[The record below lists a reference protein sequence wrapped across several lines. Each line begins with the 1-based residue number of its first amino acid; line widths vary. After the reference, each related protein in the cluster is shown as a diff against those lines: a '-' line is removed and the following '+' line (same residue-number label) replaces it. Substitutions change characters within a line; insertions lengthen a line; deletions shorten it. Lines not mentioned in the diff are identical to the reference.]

1 MTIPVSSVVNVSIA
15 IGAPFPARAG
25 FGTLNIVTAETGV
38 IGIAER
44 IRSYSNLDGV
54 TADWPSDSEVVAAA
68 TAYFSQQPK
77 PTSLKVSTR
86 YPTAQAA
93 QLRGGSVVAADLASI
108 IAISDGSFAITID
121 GDNQDI
127 TGLDFTSDVS
137 GDQIATTI
145 QTALQAV
152 ATGGYTAATCVY
164 EGDETSGRFF
174 INSGT
179 TGATSSILFLRAV
192 DPAVGTDVSS
202 LLQMRQG
209 EGTKTDGIDA
219 ETITASLDAIQ
230 EINTDWYGLMFT
242 KEVRDGVQINGED
255 AVEAAADWCE
265 ARVKVFGNTS
275 NDLDVLDSVTT
286 NDIASV
292 LAAKNLRRTITTF
305 SSYPNQYPSASVLGR
320 AFTVNFSQTNSTI
333 TLKFKQL
340 PTITVE
346 QLTQSQKAV
355 LDSKFANALIEVGSS
370 DMYAESWMASGVFF
384 DEVHGID
391 WLQNAVE
398 TNVFGYLLTRTTK
411 VPYTNKG
418 VAALEQQVISALD
431 EAVNNGLIAPGE
443 TIDGE
448 FLPNGYKTTVIPVED
463 INQSD
468 KEARHYP
475 GLSFVVLGAGAI
487 HSVQINGIFER

>member
-44 IRSYSNLDGV
+44 IRSYQNLDGV
-54 TADWPSDSEVVAAA
+54 TADWPADSEVVAAA

-93 QLRGGSVVAADLASI
+93 QLRGGAVPDNATNLALFT
-108 IAISDGSFAITID
+108 AITDGSFTISID
-121 GDNQDI
+121 GAAQDI
-127 TGLDFTSDVS
+127 TGLNFSADTNLSEVAD
-137 GDQIATTI
+137 AI

-152 ATGGYTAATCVY
+152 ASGGFTAATCTHD
-164 EGDETSGRFF
+164 GTRFF
-174 INSGT
+174 INSGS
-179 TGATSSILFLRAV
+179 TGTSSTVSFLTAV
-192 DPAVGTDVSS
+192 DPATGTDISS

-219 ETITASLDAIQ
+219 ETITASLNAIQ
-230 EINTDWYGLMFT
+230 NIDSDWYGLLFT
-242 KEVRDGVQINGED
+242 KEVRDGIQINGED

-265 ARVKVFGNTS
+265 ARIKVFGNTS

-292 LAAKNLRRTITTF
+292 LSAKNLRRTMTTY
-305 SSYPNQYPSASVLGR
+305 SSFPDQYPSASILGR
-320 AFTVNFSQTNSTI
+320 AFTVNFNQPNSTI
-333 TLKFKQL
+333 TLKFKQM
-340 PTITVE
+340 PGITVE

-355 LDSKFANALIEVGSS
+355 LDSKKANALIEVGSS
-370 DMYAESWMASGVFF
+370 DMFAESFMASGVFF
-384 DEVHGID
+384 DEVHGVD
-391 WLQNAVE
+391 WLQNAIE

-418 VAALEQQVISALD
+418 VAAIEQQVINALD
-431 EAVNNGLIAPGE
+431 EAVRNGLVAPGE
-443 TIDGE
+443 TVDGR
-448 FLPNGYKTTVIPVED
+448 FLATGYETVVIPVED

-475 GLSFVVLGAGAI
+475 GLSFTVLGAGAI

>member
-15 IGAPFPARAG
+15 IGATFPARKG

-44 IRSYSNLDGV
+44 IRSYQNLDGV
-54 TADWPSDSEVVAAA
+54 AADWPSDSEVVAAA
-68 TAYFSQQPK
+68 TAYFGQQPK
-77 PTSLKVSTR
+77 PTALKVSTR
-86 YPTAQAA
+86 YPSDQSG
-93 QLRGGSVVAADLASI
+93 QLRGGSVVAADLTALFE
-108 IAISDGSFAITID
+108 IANGSFAITID
-121 GDNQDI
+121 GVNEDI
-127 TGLDFTSDVS
+127 STLDFSTDTS
-137 GDQIATTI
+137 GDQVATTI
-145 QTALQAV
+145 QDALQLIV
-152 ATGGYTAATCVY
+152 TGGFAAATCAYV
-164 EGDETSGRFF
+164 GDEVSGRFL
-174 INSGT
+174 IGSGT
-179 TGATSSILFLRAV
+179 TGVTSTISFLRTT
-192 DPAVGTDVSS
+192 DPLSGTDVSS
-202 LLQMRQG
+202 LLQAKQG
-209 EGTKTDGIDA
+209 EGTKADGIEA
-219 ETITASLDAIQ
+219 ESITASLDAIQ
-230 EINTDWYGLMFT
+230 EIDTDWYGLIFT
-242 KEVRDGVQINGED
+242 KEVRDGFVVNTED

-265 ARVKVFGNTS
+265 ARIKVFGNTS

-320 AFTVNFSQTNSTI
+320 AFTVNFSLANSTL

-346 QLTQSQKAV
+346 KLTQSQKAV
-355 LDSKFANALIEVGSS
+355 LDNKFANALIEVGAS
-370 DMYAESWMASGVFF
+370 DMYAESYMASGIFF

-391 WLQNAVE
+391 WLQNAVQ

-418 VAALEQQVISALD
+418 VAAVEQQVIKALD
-431 EAVNNGLIAPGE
+431 EALRNGLIASGE

-448 FLPNGYKTTVIPVED
+448 FLANGYKTTVIPVEEM
-463 INQSD
+463 NQSD

-475 GLSFVVLGAGAI
+475 GLSFTVLGAGAI

>member
-15 IGAPFPARAG
+15 IGAQFPARAG

-44 IRSYSNLDGV
+44 IRSYQNLDGV
-54 TADWPSDSEVVAAA
+54 TADWPANSEVVAAA

-93 QLRGGSVVAADLASI
+93 QLRGGAVPDNAANLALFN
-108 IAISDGSFAITID
+108 AITDGSFTISID
-121 GDNQDI
+121 GGAEDI
-127 TGLDFTSDVS
+127 TGLNFSADTDLSEVAD
-137 GDQIATTI
+137 AI

-152 ATGGYTAATCVY
+152 ATGGYVGATCTHD
-164 EGDETSGRFF
+164 GTRFF
-174 INSGT
+174 INSGS
-179 TGATSSILFLRAV
+179 TGTSSTVSFLTAV
-192 DPAVGTDVSS
+192 DPATGTDISS

-219 ETITASLDAIQ
+219 ETITASLNAIQ
-230 EINTDWYGLMFT
+230 NIDSDWYGLLFT
-242 KEVRDGVQINGED
+242 KEVRDGIQINGED

-265 ARVKVFGNTS
+265 ARIKVFGNTS

-292 LAAKNLRRTITTF
+292 LSAKNLRRTMTTY
-305 SSYPNQYPSASVLGR
+305 SSFPDQYPSASILGR
-320 AFTVNFSQTNSTI
+320 AFTVNFNQPNSTI
-333 TLKFKQL
+333 TLKFKQM
-340 PTITVE
+340 PGITVE

-355 LDSKFANALIEVGSS
+355 LDSKKANALIEVGSS
-370 DMYAESWMASGVFF
+370 DMFAESFMASGVFF
-384 DEVHGID
+384 DEVHGVD
-391 WLQNAVE
+391 WLQNAIE

-418 VAALEQQVISALD
+418 VAAIEQQVINALD
-431 EAVNNGLIAPGE
+431 EAVRNGLVAPGE
-443 TIDGE
+443 TVDGR
-448 FLPNGYKTTVIPVED
+448 FLATGYETVVIPVED

-475 GLSFVVLGAGAI
+475 GLSFTVLGAGAI

>member
-44 IRSYSNLDGV
+44 IRSYQNLDGV
-54 TADWPSDSEVVAAA
+54 TADWPANSEVVAAA

-93 QLRGGSVVAADLASI
+93 QLRGGAVPDNAANLALFN
-108 IAISDGSFAITID
+108 AISDGSFTISID
-121 GDNQDI
+121 GSAEDI
-127 TGLDFTSDVS
+127 TALNFSADADLGEVAD
-137 GDQIATTI
+137 AI

-152 ATGGYTAATCVY
+152 ATGGFTAATCTHD
-164 EGDETSGRFF
+164 GTRFY

-179 TGATSSILFLRAV
+179 TGTSSTVSFLTAV
-192 DPAVGTDVSS
+192 DPATGTDISS

-219 ETITASLDAIQ
+219 ETITASLNAIQ
-230 EINTDWYGLMFT
+230 NIDSDWYGLLFT

-286 NDIASV
+286 TDIASV
-292 LAAKNLRRTITTF
+292 LAAKNLRRTMTTY
-305 SSYPNQYPSASVLGR
+305 SSFPDQYPSASILGR
-320 AFTVNFSQTNSTI
+320 AFTVNFSQVNSTI
-333 TLKFKQL
+333 TLKFKQM
-340 PTITVE
+340 PGITVE
-346 QLTQSQKAV
+346 QLTQSQKSV
-355 LDSKFANALIEVGSS
+355 LDSKFANALIEVGAS
-370 DMYAESWMASGVFF
+370 DMFAESFMASGVFF
-384 DEVHGID
+384 DEVHGVD
-391 WLQNAVE
+391 WLQNAIE

-431 EAVNNGLIAPGE
+431 EAVRNGLIAPGE
-443 TIDGE
+443 TVDGR
-448 FLPNGYKTTVIPVED
+448 FLPTGYETVVIPVED

-475 GLSFVVLGAGAI
+475 GLSFTVLGAGAI

>member
-44 IRSYSNLDGV
+44 IRSYQNLDGV
-54 TADWPSDSEVVAAA
+54 TADWPANSEVVAAA

-93 QLRGGSVVAADLASI
+93 QLRGGAVTDAAPIL
-108 IAISDGSFAITID
+108 AISDGSFAINID
-121 GDNQDI
+121 GDAQDI
-127 TGLDFTSDVS
+127 TGLDFTD
-137 GDQIATTI
+137 GETTFTDIAATI
-145 QTALQAV
+145 QAALQAV
-152 ATGGYTAATCVY
+152 ATGGYTAATCTHD
-164 EGDETSGRFF
+164 GSRFF

-179 TGATSSILFLRAV
+179 TGVSSTIQFLTAV
-192 DPAVGTDVSS
+192 DPASGTDISS

-209 EGTKTDGIDA
+209 EGTKTDGIAA
-219 ETITASLDAIQ
+219 ETITASLNAIQ
-230 EINTDWYGLMFT
+230 NIDTDWYGLLFT
-242 KEVRDGVQINGED
+242 KEVRDGIQINGED

-265 ARVKVFGNTS
+265 ARIKVFGNTS

-292 LAAKNLRRTITTF
+292 LSAKNLRRTMTTYSF
-305 SSYPNQYPSASVLGR
+305 YPDQYPSASILGR
-320 AFTVNFSQTNSTI
+320 AFTVNFGQPNSTL
-333 TLKFKQL
+333 TLKFKQM
-340 PTITVE
+340 PGITVE
-346 QLTQSQKAV
+346 QLTQSQKSV
-355 LDSKFANALIEVGSS
+355 LDSKKANALIEVGAS
-370 DMYAESWMASGVFF
+370 DMFAESFMASGVFF

-391 WLQNAVE
+391 WLQNAIE

-418 VAALEQQVISALD
+418 TAALEQQVISALD
-431 EAVNNGLIAPGE
+431 EAVRNGLVAPGE
-443 TIDGE
+443 TIDGR
-448 FLPNGYKTTVIPVED
+448 FLATGYETVVIPVED

-475 GLSFVVLGAGAI
+475 GLSFTVLGAGAI

>member
-25 FGTLNIVTAETGV
+25 FGTLNIVTEETGV

-93 QLRGGSVVAADLASI
+93 QLRGGSVVADDLTSI

-127 TGLDFTSDVS
+127 SGLDFTSDVG
-137 GDQIATTI
+137 GDQIASTI

-152 ATGGYTAATCVY
+152 ASGGYTAATCVY

-179 TGATSSILFLRAV
+179 TGASSSILFLRAV

-230 EINTDWYGLMFT
+230 QINTDWYGLMFT

-320 AFTVNFSQTNSTI
+320 AFTVNFSQANSTI

-448 FLPNGYKTTVIPVED
+448 FLPNGYKTIVIPVED

-487 HSVQINGIFER
+487 HSVQINGTFER

>member
-1 MTIPVSSVVNVSIA
+1 MAIPVSSVVNVSIA

-44 IRSYSNLDGV
+44 IRSYQNLDGV
-54 TADWPSDSEVVAAA
+54 TADWSADSEVVGAA

-86 YPTAQAA
+86 YPTAQTA
-93 QLRGGSVVAADLASI
+93 QLRGGSVLASDLSSLI
-108 IAISDGSFAITID
+108 TINDGSFAITVD
-121 GDNQDI
+121 GVNEDI
-127 TGLDFTSDVS
+127 TGLNFTADTS
-137 GDQIATTI
+137 GDQIASTI
-145 QTALQAV
+145 QTALQAIL
-152 ATGGYTAATCVY
+152 TGSYSTTTCIY
-164 EGDETSGRFF
+164 EGNEISGRFF
-174 INSGT
+174 INSGSA
-179 TGATSSILFLRAV
+179 GVSSTISFLRAV
-192 DPAVGTDVSS
+192 DPVSGTDVSS
-202 LLQMRQG
+202 LLQMKQG
-209 EGTKTDGIDA
+209 EGTKINGIDA
-219 ETITASLDAIQ
+219 ETITASLNAIQ
-230 EINTDWYGLMFT
+230 NIDSDWYGLMFT
-242 KEVRDGVQINGED
+242 KEVRDGVQINGEN
-255 AVEAAADWCE
+255 AVEASADWCE
-265 ARVKVFGNTS
+265 ARVKVFANTT
-275 NDLDVLDSVTT
+275 NDLDTLDGVTT

-292 LAAKNLRRTITTF
+292 LSAKNLRRTITTF
-305 SSYPNQYPSASVLGR
+305 SSYPNQYPSASVLAR

-333 TLKFKQL
+333 TLKFKQM
-340 PTITVE
+340 PTVTVE
-346 QLTQSQKAV
+346 QLTQSQKAT
-355 LDSKFANALIEVGSS
+355 LDSKLANALIEVGAS

-418 VAALEQQVISALD
+418 VASIEQQVISALD

-448 FLPNGYKTTVIPVED
+448 FLPNGYKTIIIPVED

>member
-1 MTIPVSSVVNVSIA
+1 MTIPVSTVVNVAIA
-15 IGAPFPARAG
+15 IGATFPERKD

-54 TADWPSDSEVVAAA
+54 TADWGANTEVVKAA

-77 PTSLKVSTR
+77 PTSLRVSTR
-86 YPTAQAA
+86 YPDAQAA
-93 QLRGGSVVAADLASI
+93 QLRGGAVTSVSSFTS
-108 IAISDGSFAITID
+108 ISDGSFTID
-121 GDNQDI
+121 IDGQDEDI
-127 TGLDFTSDVS
+127 TGLNFSDGETTLNDV
-137 GDQIATTI
+137 AATI
-145 QTALQAV
+145 QAALQAV
-152 ATGGYTAATCVY
+152 STGGYSAATCTHD
-164 EGDETSGRFF
+164 GSRFY

-179 TGATSSILFLRAV
+179 TGTSSTIEFLTAV
-192 DPAVGTDVSS
+192 DPETGTDISS

-209 EGTKTDGIDA
+209 EGTKVNGIAA
-219 ETITASLDAIQ
+219 ETITASLNAIQ
-230 EINTDWYGLMFT
+230 NVSPDWYGLMFT
-242 KEVRDGVQINGED
+242 KEVRDGVQINGEN
-255 AVEAAADWCE
+255 AVVAAADWCE

-292 LAAKNLRRTITTF
+292 LEAKDLRRTITTY
-305 SSYPNQYPSASVLGR
+305 SSYPDQYPSASILGR
-320 AFTVNFSQTNSTI
+320 AFTVNFNQANSTL

-346 QLTQSQKAV
+346 DLTQSQKAV
-355 LDSKFANALIEVGSS
+355 ADSKKANALISIG
-370 DMYAESWMASGVFF
+370 DRNMFAESYMANGTFF

-391 WLQNAVE
+391 WLENAIQ
-398 TNVFGYLLTRTTK
+398 TNVYGYLLTRTTK

-418 VAALEQQVISALD
+418 VASLEQQVIKALD
-431 EAVNNGLIAPGE
+431 EAVRNGLIAPGE

-448 FLPNGYKTTVIPVED
+448 FLSTGYKTTVIPVED

-475 GLSFVVLGAGAI
+475 GLSFVILGAGAI
-487 HSVQINGIFER
+487 HSVQINGTFER

>member
-1 MTIPVSSVVNVSIA
+1 MAIPVSSVVNVGIA

-54 TADWPSDSEVVAAA
+54 TADWPANSEVVAAA
-68 TAYFSQQPK
+68 TAYLSQQPK
-77 PTSLKVSTR
+77 PTALKVSTR

-93 QLRGGSVVAADLASI
+93 QLRGGSVVAVDLASL
-108 IAISDGSFAITID
+108 IAIGDGSFGVTVD
-121 GDNQDI
+121 GDNHNI
-127 TGLDFTSDVS
+127 TGLDFTSGVD

-152 ATGGYTAATCVY
+152 ASGGYTAATCVY

-174 INSGT
+174 ISSGT
-179 TGATSSILFLRAV
+179 TGTTSSIGFLRTV
-192 DPAVGTDVSS
+192 DPLVGTDVSS
-202 LLQMRQG
+202 LLQMKQG
-209 EGTKTDGIDA
+209 EGTKTNGIDA
-219 ETITASLDAIQ
+219 ETITASLNAIQ
-230 EINTDWYGLMFT
+230 EIDTDWYGLIFT
-242 KEVRDGVQINGED
+242 KEVRDGMRINGED

-286 NDIASV
+286 NDIAST

-305 SSYPNQYPSASVLGR
+305 SSYPDQYPSASVLGR

-333 TLKFKQL
+333 TLKFKQM

-370 DMYAESWMASGVFF
+370 DMFAESWMASGVFF

-391 WLQNAVE
+391 WLQNAIE

-418 VAALEQQVISALD
+418 VAAVEQQVISALD
-431 EAVNNGLIAPGE
+431 EAVRNGLIAPGE

-448 FLPNGYKTTVIPVED
+448 FLPNGYKTIGIPVED
-463 INQSD
+463 IDQSG

-475 GLSFVVLGAGAI
+475 GLSFTVLGAGAI

>member
-15 IGAPFPARAG
+15 IGAPFPARVG

-44 IRSYSNLDGV
+44 IRSYQNLDGV
-54 TADWPSDSEVVAAA
+54 TSDWSADSEVVGAA

-77 PTSLKVSTR
+77 PTALKVSTR
-86 YPTAQAA
+86 YPDPQAA
-93 QLRGGSVVAADLASI
+93 QLRGGSVLAGDLASI

-121 GDNQDI
+121 GGNEDI
-127 TGLDFTSDVS
+127 TGLNFTTDTD
-137 GDQIATTI
+137 GNQIADTI

-152 ATGGYTAATCVY
+152 ASGGYSAATCIY

-179 TGATSSILFLRAV
+179 TGATSTISFLQAV
-192 DPAVGTDVSS
+192 DPANGTDVSS

-209 EGTKTDGIDA
+209 EGTKTDGIDG
-219 ETITASLDAIQ
+219 ETITASLTAIQ
-230 EINTDWYGLMFT
+230 EIDSDWYGLMFT
-242 KEVRDGVQINGED
+242 KEVRDDFVVNTES

-265 ARVKVFGNTS
+265 ARVKVFANTT

-286 NDIASV
+286 DDIASV
-292 LAAKNLRRTITTF
+292 LSAKNLRRTITTF
-305 SSYPNQYPSASVLGR
+305 SSYPDQYPSASVLGR
-320 AFTVNFSQTNSTI
+320 AFTVKFSQANSTI
-333 TLKFKQL
+333 TLKFKQM

-346 QLTQSQKAV
+346 QLTQSQKAT

-370 DMYAESWMASGVFF
+370 NMYAESWMASGVFF
-384 DEVHGID
+384 DEIHGID

-398 TNVFGYLLTRTTK
+398 TNVFGYLLSRTTK

-418 VAALEQQVISALD
+418 VAAIEQQVISALD
-431 EAVNNGLIAPGE
+431 EAVNNGLIAAGE

-448 FLPNGYKTTVIPVED
+448 FLPNGYKTTVIAVED
-463 INQSD
+463 IDQSD
-468 KEARHYP
+468 KDARHYP
-475 GLSFVVLGAGAI
+475 GLSFTVLGAGAI

>member
-1 MTIPVSSVVNVSIA
+1 MGIPVSSVVQVSIA
-15 IGAPFPARAG
+15 IGATFPARAG
-25 FGTLNIVTAETGV
+25 FGTLNIVTEETGV

-44 IRSYSNLDGV
+44 IRSYSNIDGV
-54 TADWPSDSEVVAAA
+54 AADWPADSEVVAAA

-86 YPTAQAA
+86 YSTAQAA
-93 QLRGGSVVAADLASI
+93 QLRGGAVVSATALLAV
-108 IAISDGSFAITID
+108 ADGSFTISID
-121 GDNQDI
+121 GVAQDI
-127 TGLDFTSDVS
+127 TGLDFSD
-137 GDQIATTI
+137 GETDLDDIAASI

-152 ATGGYTAATCVY
+152 GSGGFTAATCTHD
-164 EGDETSGRFF
+164 GTRFF

-179 TGATSSILFLRAV
+179 TGASSTVSFLSAV
-192 DPAVGTDVSS
+192 SPATGTDISS

-209 EGTKTDGIDA
+209 EGTKTDGIAA
-219 ETITASLDAIQ
+219 ETITASLNAIQ
-230 EINTDWYGLMFT
+230 NIDSDWYGLLFT
-242 KEVRDGVQINGED
+242 KEVRDLVQINSED

-265 ARVKVFGNTS
+265 ARVKIFFNTS

-286 NDIASV
+286 TDIASV
-292 LAAKNLRRTITTF
+292 LQAKNLRRTITTF
-305 SSYPNQYPSASVLGR
+305 SSFPDQYPSASVAGR
-320 AFTVNFSQTNSTI
+320 AFTVNFNQPNSTI

-340 PTITVE
+340 PGITVE
-346 QLTQSQKAV
+346 DLTQSQKAV
-355 LDSKFANALIEVGSS
+355 LDSKSANALIEVGAS
-370 DMYAESWMASGVFF
+370 DMFAESYMASGVFL

-391 WLQNAVE
+391 WLQNAIE

-418 VAALEQQVISALD
+418 LAALEQQVISALD
-431 EAVNNGLIAPGE
+431 EAVRNGLIAPGE

-475 GLSFVVLGAGAI
+475 GLSFVVIGAGAI
-487 HSVQINGIFER
+487 HSVQIDGVFER

>member
-44 IRSYSNLDGV
+44 IRSYQNLDGV
-54 TADWPSDSEVVAAA
+54 TADWPANSEVVAAA

-77 PTSLKVSTR
+77 PTALKVSTR

-93 QLRGGSVVAADLASI
+93 QLRGGSVVAADLTSL
-108 IAISDGSFAITID
+108 IAVSDGSLAITVN

-127 TGLDFTSDVS
+127 TSLDFTSDVD

-152 ATGGYTAATCVY
+152 ATGGYTAATCTY

-179 TGATSSILFLRAV
+179 TGALSTISFLRVV
-192 DPAVGTDVSS
+192 DPTSGTDVSS
-202 LLQMRQG
+202 LLQMKQG
-209 EGTKTDGIDA
+209 EGTKTSGIDA
-219 ETITASLDAIQ
+219 ETITASLNAIQ
-230 EINTDWYGLMFT
+230 EIDTDWYGLMFT
-242 KEVRDGVQINGED
+242 KEVRDGIVVNTEE

-265 ARVKVFGNTS
+265 ARIKVFANTT

-292 LAAKNLRRTITTF
+292 LSAKNLRRTITTF

-333 TLKFKQL
+333 TLKFKQM

-355 LDSKFANALIEVGSS
+355 LDSKFANALIKVGSS
-370 DMYAESWMASGVFF
+370 YMYAESWMASGVFF

-418 VAALEQQVISALD
+418 VAAIEQQVISALD

-443 TIDGE
+443 TIEGE
-448 FLPNGYKTTVIPVED
+448 FLPNGYKTTVIPVEN

-475 GLSFVVLGAGAI
+475 GLSFTVLGAGAI

>member
-108 IAISDGSFAITID
+108 VAISDGSFAITID

-127 TGLDFTSDVS
+127 SGLDFTSDVG
-137 GDQIATTI
+137 GDQIAATI

-152 ATGGYTAATCVY
+152 ASGGYTAATCVY

-179 TGATSSILFLRAV
+179 TGASSSILFLRAV

-292 LAAKNLRRTITTF
+292 LSAKNLRRTITTF
-305 SSYPNQYPSASVLGR
+305 SSYPDQYPSASVLGR

>member
-1 MTIPVSSVVNVSIA
+1 MTIPVSSVVNVNIA
-15 IGAPFPARAG
+15 IGASFPALVG

-44 IRSYSNLDGV
+44 IRSYQNLDGV
-54 TADWPSDSEVVAAA
+54 TADWPSDSEVVSAA

-86 YPTAQAA
+86 YPTAQAS
-93 QLRGGSVVAADLASI
+93 QLRGGSVVADDLASI

-127 TGLDFTSDVS
+127 TGLDFKSDVS
-137 GDQIATTI
+137 GDQIANTI
-145 QTALQAV
+145 QTALQSV
-152 ATGGYTAATCVY
+152 ASGGYAAATCVY
-164 EGDETSGRFF
+164 EGDENSGRFL

-179 TGATSSILFLRAV
+179 TGSSSSILFLRAV
-192 DPAVGTDVSS
+192 DPAAGSDVSS

-209 EGTKTDGIDA
+209 EGTKANGINA

-230 EINTDWYGLMFT
+230 EIDTGWYGLMFT
-242 KEVRDGVQINGED
+242 KEVRDGAQINGED

-275 NDLDVLDSVTT
+275 NDLDVLDRVTT
-286 NDIASV
+286 NDIASI

-320 AFTVNFSQTNSTI
+320 AFTVDFSQTNSTI
-333 TLKFKQL
+333 TLKFKRL

-346 QLTQSQKAV
+346 QLTQSQQAV
-355 LDSKFANALIEVGSS
+355 LDSKFANALIEVGSI

-391 WLQNAVE
+391 WLQNTVE
-398 TNVFGYLLTRTTK
+398 TNVFGYLSARTTK

-418 VAALEQQVISALD
+418 IVALEQQVILARD
-431 EAVNNGLIAPGE
+431 EAVNNGLVAPGE
-443 TIDGE
+443 ISAE
-448 FLPNGYKTTVIPVED
+448 LRPELCRYQTV
-463 INQSD
+463 
-468 KEARHYP
+468 
-475 GLSFVVLGAGAI
+475 
-487 HSVQINGIFER
+487 